1 LPFLLA
7 AVFTLPALLMQE
19 KETTP
24 AQKREASQ
32 AASQLSVSSTT
43 TLSPLLVAIQA
54 GLLTLLV
61 FYFLAQGVAYKQAD
75 PRNTFQQY
83 GCASENPTNLDPIIA
98 YMQQEHIRYA
108 WANGWLGFPIM
119 FKTDSAILVPWLYHR
134 IPGIGDTVL
143 QTDRPSFFLLA
154 KQNDLHP
161 AILHVLD
168 TNKVTYHVE
177 RFYSEPGV
185 DALLVTP
192 LNRTVSP
199 LDPAFATL
207 FNQVFYYNCS

>member
-7 AVFTLPALLMQE
+7 AVFTLPTLLMQD

-24 AQKREASQ
+24 TQEREARQ
-32 AASQLSVSSTT
+32 DASHDTASSPTPI
-43 TLSPLLVAIQA
+43 SPLLVAIQA

-61 FYFLAQGVAYKQAD
+61 FYFCFQGVAYKQAD

-83 GCASENPTNLDPIIA
+83 GCASENPTDLDPIIA
-98 YMQQEHIRYA
+98 YMQHTHIRYA

-119 FKTDSAILVPWLYHR
+119 FKTNSAILVPWLYHR

-154 KQNDLHP
+154 KHTDLHP
-161 AILHVLD
+161 AVLHVLA
-168 TNKVTYHVE
+168 TNNVTYHVE
-177 RFYSEPGV
+177 RFYSAPGV